1 MDGRGTVST
10 TFGTFT
16 RGVGGGRVRVDCG
29 LIVGHTSWCSG
40 GWEVSRPV
48 GLVAA
53 VMASLALSVVAAPR
67 ASAHAH
73 MVKSSPADHAML
85 AQSPRV
91 IRAWFSEALAARGS
105 VLRLYDAHQRL
116 LAQGGLD
123 PAFSSH
129 EVLSLTPPRL
139 GPGSY
144 MVAWHSVSSDDQAM
158 TQGYFRFSI
167 GTAMQ
172 MPPAQHTAG
181 PMGSMHNMPPSSSA
195 ARSGSLPQLRL
206 VAPANHARLHNPVS
220 VVIETP
226 SDISLVTMGPKM
238 MSGPGVHL
246 HIVVDGVVNMPASDQ
261 LTPAGAHRYAYE
273 LAPLKPGRHTIEVF
287 WADNHTHAI
296 VGGSQQAAVD
306 VF

>member
-1 MDGRGTVST
+1 
-10 TFGTFT
+10 
-16 RGVGGGRVRVDCG
+16 VR
-29 LIVGHTSWCSG
+29 
-40 GWEVSRPV
+40 RPV
-48 GLVAA
+48 ELVAA
-53 VMASLALSVVAAPR
+53 VIASLALSFVVAPR

-73 MVKSSPADHAML
+73 MVKSSPADHAVL

-91 IRAWFSEALAARGS
+91 IRAWFSEELAARGS

-116 LAQGGLD
+116 LARGGLD

-129 EVLSLTPPRL
+129 EVQSLTPPRL

-181 PMGSMHNMPPSSSA
+181 QTGSMHSMPPSGMASSA

-226 SDISLVTMGPKM
+226 SGISLATMGPKM

-246 HIVVDGVVNMPASDQ
+246 HIVVDSIVNMPASDQ
-261 LTPAGAHRYAYE
+261 LTPAGARRYAYE

-287 WADNHTHAI
+287 WADNRTHAV
-296 VGGSQQAAVD
+296 VGGSQQATVD